1 MDSLR
6 LNVCVSLVAI
16 AIVSVCQVVHDVVP
30 GLACDASKQQHDRL
44 EEVSEVVVAVV
55 CISVLYVG
63 KQADSEHTV
72 NKDQQKHQQHDVR
85 DLRQNVHKCIDDK
98 TTKRLKESEHS
109 QNSERPN
116 DCGCHRNIDPDIHY
130 THDDAD
136 VGSDYNHSVKQ
147 IPS

>member
-16 AIVSVCQVVHDVVP
+16 AVVSVCQVVHDVVP

-63 KQADSEHTV
+63 KQADSEHAV
-72 NKDQQKHQQHDVR
+72 NKDQKKHQQHDVC
-85 DLRQNVHKCIDDK
+85 DLRQNVHKCIDNK

-109 QNSERPN
+109 QNS
-116 DCGCHRNIDPDIHY
+116 
-130 THDDAD
+130 
-136 VGSDYNHSVKQ
+136 K
-147 IPS
+147 